1 MCTDDKYLGP
11 GTNQPAL
18 YHDDVNTLI
27 GYIGAERNNAETE
40 AIRLS
45 KQSDPAGVP
54 AAHNAAGYAAGLDR
68 AHEIVSSMWEAA
80 VITADAA
87 NANLTKEEQPE

>member
-1 MCTDDKYLGP
+1 MCTDDKNL

-27 GYIGAERNNAETE
+27 GYIGAERNNAE
-40 AIRLS
+40 
-45 KQSDPAGVP
+45 
-54 AAHNAAGYAAGLDR
+54 GLDR

-80 VITADAA
+80 VLTTNAA
-87 NANLTKEEQPE
+87 NANLTKEERPE